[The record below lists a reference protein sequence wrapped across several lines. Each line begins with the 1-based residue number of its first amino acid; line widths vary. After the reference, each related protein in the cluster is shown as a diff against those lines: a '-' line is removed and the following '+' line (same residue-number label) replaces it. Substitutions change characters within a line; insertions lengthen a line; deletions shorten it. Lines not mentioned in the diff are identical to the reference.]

1 MGGSAILMLK
11 LMQEFD
17 LCGRHLWAFDSF
29 AGLPP
34 PRVEDKSFM
43 FGSDKQMVSIIL
55 SILKFPN

>member
-55 SILKFPN
+55 SI